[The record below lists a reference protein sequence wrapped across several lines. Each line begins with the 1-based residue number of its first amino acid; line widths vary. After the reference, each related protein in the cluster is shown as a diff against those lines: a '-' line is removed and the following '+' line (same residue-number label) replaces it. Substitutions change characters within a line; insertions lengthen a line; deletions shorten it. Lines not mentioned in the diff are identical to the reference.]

1 MNEEYCKVIREFIP
15 DFLSTFPEYEDKLD
29 KGILNIIHKVDSED
43 SLIAYKHSVKH
54 VAPHIIRILQQDQT
68 LFEISDRV
76 HENDLHKQTP
86 SASTEYIK
94 GIIFANLWHKDISE
108 QTKDIL
114 WKYLQLVAMA
124 IVNHEKDQS
133 LFTDQDIASLFENM
147 DEGEFKTKLEETL
160 NNMKD
165 FFDSKEGSDISFNE
179 EDTKNNL
186 EKIMNG
192 KIGSLAKEIA
202 KETLEQFGGEES
214 EENMLNTLMK
224 NPLGLIKN
232 IEKTLEAKI
241 GKGEFNKEDLMEEA
255 KNLMGEISNMNVPGG
270 MGPLQDIMKQFQ
282 GATSGSGAKTNM
294 NHLNKN
300 MFQQYMN
307 NEQRR
312 NDMKTKLD
320 KRRQEKT
327 NKVFTVNDEP
337 VLRTPAKSTL
347 DKQVD
352 QSKND
357 DWDICIDSIPSSKGN
372 GNKKKKKKKKNKNV

>member
-15 DFLSTFPEYEDKLD
+15 DFLSTFPEYEDNLD
-29 KGILNIIHKVDSED
+29 KGVLDIIHKVDSED

-54 VAPHIIRILQQDQT
+54 VAHHIIRILQQDQT
-68 LFEISDRV
+68 LFETSDTT
-76 HENDLHKQTP
+76 L
-86 SASTEYIK
+86 SSSTEYIK
-94 GIIFANLWHKDISE
+94 GIVFTDLWHKDISD
-108 QTKDIL
+108 QTKDVL
-114 WKYLQLVAMA
+114 WKYLQLVAMS

-133 LFTDQDIASLFENM
+133 LFTDEDIASLFQNI
-147 DEGEFKTKLEETL
+147 DEDEFKSKLEETL

-179 EDTKNNL
+179 EDTKKNL
-186 EKIMNG
+186 DKIMNG
-192 KIGSLAKEIA
+192 KIGTLAKEIA

-232 IEKTLEAKI
+232 IEKTLEEKVE
-241 GKGEFNKEDLMEEA
+241 KGEINKADLMEEA
-255 KNLMGEISNMNVPGG
+255 KDLMSEISNMNVPGG

-282 GATSGSGAKTNM
+282 GATSGSGAKANM
-294 NHLNKN
+294 NNLNKN

-312 NDMKTKLD
+312 SAMRTKLE
-320 KRRQEKT
+320 KRRQERT
-327 NKVFTVNDEP
+327 NEVFTVNEDEP
-337 VLRTPAKSTL
+337 VLRTPAKSL
-347 DKQVD
+347 LMDK
-352 QSKND
+352 KNDEIQKD
-357 DWDICIDSIPSSKGN
+357 DWDICIDPKPATKGKGKGN

>member
-15 DFLSTFPEYEDKLD
+15 DFLSTFPEYEDNLD
-29 KGILNIIHKVDSED
+29 KGILDIIHKVDSED

-54 VAPHIIRILQQDQT
+54 IAHHIIRILQQDQT
-68 LFEISDRV
+68 LFETSD
-76 HENDLHKQTP
+76 TT
-86 SASTEYIK
+86 SSTTEYIK
-94 GIIFANLWHKDISE
+94 GIVFSELWYKDISE
-108 QTKDIL
+108 QTKDVL
-114 WKYLQLVAMA
+114 WKYLQLVAMS
-124 IVNHEKDQS
+124 IVNYEKDQS
-133 LFTDQDIASLFENM
+133 LFTDEDIASLFQNI
-147 DEGEFKTKLEETL
+147 DEDDFKSKLEETL

-179 EDTKNNL
+179 EDTKKNL
-186 EKIMNG
+186 DKIMNG

-232 IEKTLEAKI
+232 IEKTLEEKVE
-241 GKGEFNKEDLMEEA
+241 KGEINKADLMEEA
-255 KNLMGEISNMNVPGG
+255 KDLMSEISNMNVPGG

-282 GATSGSGAKTNM
+282 GATSGSGAKANM
-294 NHLNKN
+294 NNLNKN

-312 NDMKTKLD
+312 SSMRTKLE
-320 KRRQEKT
+320 KRRQERT
-327 NKVFTVNDEP
+327 NEVFTVNEDEP
-337 VLRTPAKSTL
+337 VLRTPAKSL
-347 DKQVD
+347 MMDK
-352 QSKND
+352 KNDESEKD
-357 DWDICIDSIPSSKGN
+357 DWDICIDPKPATKGKGKGK

>member
-15 DFLSTFPEYEDKLD
+15 DFLSTFPEYEDNLD
-29 KGILNIIHKVDSED
+29 KGILDIIHKVDSED

-54 VAPHIIRILQQDQT
+54 IAHHIIRILQQDQT
-68 LFEISDRV
+68 LFETSD
-76 HENDLHKQTP
+76 T
-86 SASTEYIK
+86 SSSTEYIK
-94 GIIFANLWHKDISE
+94 GIVFSELWYKDISE
-108 QTKDIL
+108 QTKDVL
-114 WKYLQLVAMA
+114 WKYLQLVAMS

-133 LFTDQDIASLFENM
+133 LFTDEDIASLFQNI
-147 DEGEFKTKLEETL
+147 DEDEFKSKLEETL

-179 EDTKNNL
+179 EDTKKNL
-186 EKIMNG
+186 DKIMNG

-232 IEKTLEAKI
+232 IEKTLEEKVE
-241 GKGEFNKEDLMEEA
+241 KGEINKADLMEEA
-255 KNLMGEISNMNVPGG
+255 KDLMSEISNMNVPGG

-282 GATSGSGAKTNM
+282 GATSGSGAKANM
-294 NHLNKN
+294 NNLNKN

-312 NDMKTKLD
+312 SAMRTKLE
-320 KRRQEKT
+320 KRRQERT
-327 NKVFTVNDEP
+327 NEVFTINEDEP
-337 VLRTPAKSTL
+337 VLRTPAKSL
-347 DKQVD
+347 IMDK
-352 QSKND
+352 KNDEAEKD
-357 DWDICIDSIPSSKGN
+357 DWDICIDPKPATKGKGKGKGN

>member
-15 DFLSTFPEYEDKLD
+15 DFLSTFPEYENTLD
-29 KGILNIIHKVDSED
+29 KGILDIIHKVDSDD
-43 SLIAYKHSVKH
+43 SLIVYKHSVKYIAH
-54 VAPHIIRILQQDQT
+54 HIIRILQQDQT
-68 LFEISDRV
+68 IFEKLDTSGDT
-76 HENDLHKQTP
+76 Q
-86 SASTEYIK
+86 SSTEYIK
-94 GIIFANLWHKDISE
+94 GIVFADLWYKEITE

-114 WKYLQLVAMA
+114 WKYLQLLAMS

-133 LFTDQDIASLFENM
+133 LFTDEDIASLFQNI

-165 FFDSKEGSDISFNE
+165 FFDSKDGSDLSFNE
-179 EDTKNNL
+179 EDTKKNL
-186 EKIMNG
+186 DKIMNG

-202 KETLEQFGGEES
+202 KETLEQFGSEES

-232 IEKTLEAKI
+232 IEKTLENKVQS
-241 GKGEFNKEDLMEEA
+241 GEINKADLMEEA
-255 KNLMGEISNMNVPGG
+255 KGLMSEISNMNVPGG

-282 GATSGSGAKTNM
+282 GATSGSGANTNM
-294 NHLNKN
+294 NNLNKN

-307 NEQRR
+307 NEKRR
-312 NDMKTKLD
+312 SDMRSKLD

-327 NKVFTVNDEP
+327 NEVFTVNNEP
-337 VLRTPAKSTL
+337 VLRTPAKNTTIE
-347 DKQVD
+347 
-352 QSKND
+352 KNNDEPKKD
-357 DWDICIDSIPSSKGN
+357 DWNIRIDPTPSSKGN